1 MAAVGRLEA
10 PAGDDWV
17 ENGKQLI
24 GKAKALMPFGDV
36 EWDAPVWD
44 VSAAYEHRTRG
55 YKANARGLRLP
66 FTQHR
71 KAAKGV
77 GDPLPEGFADLV
89 KALVCMRHQRR
100 GQSMASHSVFIR
112 ATRYICDAIRRTG
125 HHLAELRK
133 DDLDRA
139 ATVVLRRERETSAY
153 KVLGHMEEF
162 ADMMD
167 RYRLSRVRLDWRCRR
182 KARPRSLTPDRI
194 GDRSP
199 EVSDR
204 LPKEE
209 AIRALGW
216 LYQTIPPAEHPD
228 DGSAAD
234 RILILIVTIMACTGL
249 RVGEMLTLPVNPISV
264 AKDCS
269 RNLRYARLKGRADDV
284 MVEWHSKPLL
294 SETVELVEAAVA
306 ELRGATDGPR
316 QVAMKANRCGSL
328 VPGNAIPRFLSTSDL
343 RTVLGLKS
351 WGLAQFLRSRE
362 IPYEVVN
369 RRLRVE
375 RDALRSGIAKDH
387 WFGPV
392 IPGPAGQRLE
402 LHEALCAVYANQF
415 HRGTRTTLTYAAR
428 PVSEQNVSDF
438 LTGRPAIPSAFERYG
453 LAGKDGL
460 VLRVRSH
467 GLRHFLNHLLDEGGA
482 PDLVQTKWFGRQH
495 EADTRAYQHL
505 TAAQRAAQVVNEV
518 LEDKLAGSIVEV
530 AKALPLEVAK
540 TFLTARIQAVHD
552 VGPGLCVHDFQ
563 MSPCER
569 HLQCT
574 AKCEDYLWIKGEEA
588 RAHELIRQ
596 AAVAYISLHAVT
608 ARARSRSLM
617 HSDWYRHLE
626 TRYGQLMEQLSTIG
640 FHRADLVRYVE
651 EREHADKHPSER
663 KDK

>member
-1 MAAVGRLEA
+1 MAAIGRLEA
-10 PAGDDWV
+10 PAGDDWI
-17 ENGKQLI
+17 ENGMQLI

-55 YKANARGLRLP
+55 YKANAGGLRLP

-71 KAAKGV
+71 RTAKGV
-77 GDPLPEGFADLV
+77 GEPLPEAFADLV
-89 KALVCMRHQRR
+89 KALVCVRHQKR
-100 GQSMASHSVFIR
+100 GQSVSSHSVFIR
-112 ATRYICDAIRRTG
+112 ATRYVCEAIRRTG
-125 HHLAELRK
+125 HQLGELRK

-139 ATVVLRRERETSAY
+139 AAMVIQRELETSAY

-162 ADMMD
+162 ADMLD

-194 GDRSP
+194 GDRST

-216 LYQTIPPAEHPD
+216 LYQKIPQAEPTD
-228 DGSAAD
+228 DAGTGD
-234 RILILIVTIMACTGL
+234 RMLVLIATIMACTGL
-249 RVGEMLTLPVNPISV
+249 RVGEMLTLPVNPISI
-264 AKDCS
+264 AKDGS

-284 MVEWHSKPLL
+284 MVEWHTKPLL
-294 SETVELVEAAVA
+294 SETVELVEAALA
-306 ELRGATDGPR
+306 ELQKATAGPR
-316 QVAMKANRCGSL
+316 QVALKASRRGSL
-328 VPGNAIPRFLSTSDL
+328 LSL
-343 RTVLGLKS
+343 RSLPKRLYTWDIQTALGLES
-351 WGLAQFLRSRE
+351 RNIAQFLRSRE
-362 IPYEVVN
+362 IPFEIEN
-369 RRLRVE
+369 RGLRVDRE
-375 RDALRSGIAKDH
+375 ALLCGIAKDH
-387 WFGPV
+387 WFGPM
-392 IPGPAGQRLE
+392 IPGPAGQGLK
-402 LHEALCAVYANQF
+402 LHEALCVAYANQF
-415 HRGTRTTLTYAAR
+415 HRGTRTTLKYAAR
-428 PVSEQNVSDF
+428 PVSDQNVTDF
-438 LTGRPAIPSAFERYG
+438 LTGRPAIRSAFERYG
-453 LAGKDGL
+453 LAGEDGL
-460 VLRVRSH
+460 VLRLRSH

-482 PDLVQTKWFGRQH
+482 PDLVQTKWFGRKH

-505 TAAQRAAQVVNEV
+505 TTAQRAAQVVKEV
-518 LEDKLAGSIVEV
+518 LEDKLAGGIVEV
-530 AKALPLEVAK
+530 ANALPLEVAK

-574 AKCEDYLWIKGEEA
+574 AKCEDYLWIKGEAA
-588 RAHELIRQ
+588 RAHELKRQ

-608 ARARSRSLM
+608 ARARSLSLM

-626 TRYGQLMEQLSTIG
+626 TRYGQLMEQLATIG
-640 FHRADLVRYVE
+640 FHQADLVRYVE
-651 EREHADKHPSER
+651 EYGSAEKHPGKR

>member
-36 EWDAPVWD
+36 EWDAALWD

-71 KAAKGV
+71 EAAKGV
-77 GDPLPEGFADLV
+77 GDPLPGGFGDVV

-125 HHLAELRK
+125 HQLGELRK

-139 ATVVLRRERETSAY
+139 ATMVLRRERETSAY

-162 ADMMD
+162 ADMLD

-182 KARPRSLTPDRI
+182 KTRPRALTPDRI
-194 GDRSP
+194 GGPSTQ
-199 EVSDR
+199 VSDR

-209 AIRALGW
+209 AIRALGR
-216 LYQTIPPAEHPD
+216 LYQMIPRAEPTD
-228 DGSAAD
+228 DAGAGD
-234 RILILIVTIMACTGL
+234 RILILIATIMACTGL

-264 AKDCS
+264 AKDGS
-269 RNLRYARLKGRADDV
+269 RILRYARLKGRADDV

-294 SETVELVEAAVA
+294 SETVELVKAAVA
-306 ELRGATDGPR
+306 ELQEATAGPR
-316 QVAMKANRCGSL
+316 QVALQVSRRGSL
-328 VPGNAIPRFLSTSDL
+328 MPRNALPKVLFTPDL
-343 RTVLGLKS
+343 RVVLGLS
-351 WGLAQFLRSRE
+351 SSNLAQFLRTRT
-362 IPYEVVN
+362 IPFDIVD
-369 RRLRVE
+369 RRLRVD
-375 RDALRSGIAKDH
+375 RDALCRGIEKDH

-392 IPGPAGQRLE
+392 IPGSASQGLKLYQ
-402 LHEALCAVYANQF
+402 ALCVAYPNQF
-415 HRGTRTTLTYAAR
+415 HRGTRTTLKYAAR
-428 PVSEQNVSDF
+428 PVSDQNVMDF
-438 LTGRPAIPSAFERYG
+438 LTGRPGIRSAFERYG
-453 LAGKDGL
+453 LAGEEGQA
-460 VLRVRSH
+460 LRVRSH

-505 TAAQRAAQVVNEV
+505 TAAQRAARIVKEV
-518 LEDKLAGSIVEV
+518 LEDKLAGGLVEV

-588 RAHELIRQ
+588 RVYELKRQ
-596 AAVAYISLHAVT
+596 AAVAYISLHTVT

-617 HSDWYRHLE
+617 QSDWYRHLE
-626 TRYGQLMEQLSTIG
+626 TRYGQLIKQLATIG
-640 FHRADLVRYVE
+640 IHQADLVRFVE
-651 EREHADKHPSER
+651 EQRNADQHPSER
-663 KDK
+663 KVK